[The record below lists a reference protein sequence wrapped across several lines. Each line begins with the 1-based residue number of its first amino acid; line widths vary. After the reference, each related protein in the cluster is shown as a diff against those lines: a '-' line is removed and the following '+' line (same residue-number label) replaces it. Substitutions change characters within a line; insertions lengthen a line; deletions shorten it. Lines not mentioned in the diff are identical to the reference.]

1 MRKKLR
7 PVLFALTLCLGLM
20 CALAGCGEEE
30 GGSST
35 PPVEESASPS
45 AAEPAKYTVTFQSGE
60 ETLDDVVVE
69 VEEGEDAAPPDW
81 DLPLKE
87 LAGWSE
93 DTRDVSKDM
102 TVKAQWKDKTMSGVE
117 ISTYAETRTVT
128 VRCDT
133 GTGSG
138 FFIDDDG
145 TLITNYHVIEYAN
158 SIEIQLGNAVY
169 AVDKIVNFSEKYD
182 LAILKADIDEND
194 YFDTTNDVQKG
205 EQVYAVGSAL
215 GDLTDTMTSGI
226 VSHPSRETGVIECIQ
241 TDAAIS
247 HGNSGGPLINQY
259 GQVVGVNSYS
269 VTSGTDLNLAI
280 KLSMLDK
287 LDEERDYTI
296 TDYVE
301 WWKTETAR
309 SYRPT
314 NFDDTSKY
322 SWSLINTYQNY
333 TGNECLIST
342 SSFDFE
348 DAQEDYDA
356 GYNDEYWV
364 FAYDYNQAD
373 YDAYV
378 SYLKNLGFVYDP
390 DSSDSYTTGDRA
402 TYYSNSS
409 GFEVDLVVT
418 NERGSWG
425 GKYLL
430 VRTIY

>member
-7 PVLFALTLCLGLM
+7 SVLFALTLCLGLM
-20 CALAGCGEEE
+20 CSVAGCGEE
-30 GGSST
+30 GSRELPT
-35 PPVEESASPS
+35 GDVPSASAS
-45 AAEPAKYTVTFQSGE
+45 EPAKYTVTFRSGE
-60 ETLDDVVVE
+60 DTLDDVVVE
-69 VEEGEDAAPPDW
+69 VKEGEDAAPPDW
-81 DLPLKE
+81 TLPSKE

-93 DTRDVSKDM
+93 DTRSVSKDM
-102 TVKAQWKDKTMSGVE
+102 TVSAQWENKTMSGVE
-117 ISTYAETRTVT
+117 ISEYAETRTVT

-158 SIEIQLGNAVY
+158 SIEVQLGNAVY

-194 YFDTTNDVQKG
+194 FFDMENDVQKG

-215 GDLTDTMTSGI
+215 GELTDTMTSGI

-287 LDEERDYTI
+287 LGEERNYTI
-296 TDYVE
+296 TDYIE
-301 WWKTETAR
+301 WWKTETTR

-314 NFDDTSKY
+314 NSDDTSKY

-333 TGNECLIST
+333 TGTECLLST
-342 SSFDFE
+342 TSFTFE
-348 DAQEDYDA
+348 DAQEDYEA

-364 FAYDYNQAD
+364 FAYAYNQEN
-373 YDAYV
+373 YDSYV

-409 GFEVDLVVT
+409 GFGVGLVVT
-418 NERGSWG
+418 NGRGGWG

-430 VRTIY
+430 IRTIY

>member
-7 PVLFALTLCLGLM
+7 SVLFALTLCLGLM
-20 CALAGCGEEE
+20 CSVAGCGEE
-30 GGSST
+30 GSRELPT
-35 PPVEESASPS
+35 GDVPSASAS
-45 AAEPAKYTVTFQSGE
+45 EPAKYTVTFRSGE
-60 ETLDDVVVE
+60 DTLDDVVVE
-69 VEEGEDAAPPDW
+69 VKEGEDAAPPDW
-81 DLPLKE
+81 TLPSKE

-93 DTRDVSKDM
+93 DTRSVSKDM
-102 TVKAQWKDKTMSGVE
+102 TVSAQWENKTMSGVE
-117 ISTYAETRTVT
+117 ISEYAETRTVT

-158 SIEIQLGNAVY
+158 SIEVQLGNAVY

-194 YFDTTNDVQKG
+194 FFDMENDVQKG

-215 GDLTDTMTSGI
+215 GELTDTMTSGI

-247 HGNSGGPLINQY
+247 HGNSGGSLIHQY

-287 LDEERDYTI
+287 LGEERNYTI
-296 TDYVE
+296 TDYIE
-301 WWKTETAR
+301 WWKTETTR

-314 NFDDTSKY
+314 NSDDTSKY

-333 TGNECLIST
+333 TGTECLLST
-342 SSFDFE
+342 TSFTFE
-348 DAQEDYDA
+348 DAQEDYEA

-364 FAYDYNQAD
+364 FAYAYNQEN
-373 YDAYV
+373 YDSYV

-418 NERGSWG
+418 NERGGWG

-430 VRTIY
+430 IRTIY